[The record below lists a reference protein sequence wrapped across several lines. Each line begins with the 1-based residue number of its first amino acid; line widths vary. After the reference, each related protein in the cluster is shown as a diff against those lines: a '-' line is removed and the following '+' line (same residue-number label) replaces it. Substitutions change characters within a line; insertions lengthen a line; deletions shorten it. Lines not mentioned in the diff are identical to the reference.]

1 MLSTSDEDLPLR
13 MGWLRSGPV
22 TGLGD
27 RKVREGEMGI
37 IARAQYRLSSEDG
50 ATAVEYALM
59 VALIAMVIILAV
71 TFLGQATNQ
80 TFQNVGTAVS
90 ST

>member
-1 MLSTSDEDLPLR
+1 
-13 MGWLRSGPV
+13 MGL
-22 TGLGD
+22 
-27 RKVREGEMGI
+27 
-37 IARAQYRLSSEDG
+37 IARLQYRLSSEDG

-59 VALIAMVIILAV
+59 VALIAMAVILAV

-80 TFQNVGTAVS
+80 TFQDVGTAVA